1 MKDFPRFKS
10 LVDMLS
16 YRAEHS
22 SSDVK
27 IEFLND
33 SGQLENGLT
42 YQQLDHSSRQIA
54 VHLSDA
60 DCSFKNI
67 IILCPP
73 GIEYIKA
80 FFGCMYAGAVPVPA
94 YPPMGGKD
102 IQRLKS
108 IVQDCE
114 SPLILTTHLLHDL
127 VGEWVNGKE
136 DISTSDKIRVL
147 SVEDLDDGSELRVP
161 DSLPSIRGEDTAFLQ
176 YTSGST
182 GQPKGV
188 VVSHENLLNN
198 FNQIIRCFAG
208 SIKNIE
214 ENSHLFGT
222 VIWLPPYHDMGLI
235 GGILTPIFASANV
248 TLMSP
253 ITFLKDPFIWL
264 KTLSDKKAL
273 ISGGPNFSYNY
284 CVKRISEEQ
293 KSTLDL
299 SHWRI
304 AFNGAEPIN
313 MEAMN
318 NFSTY
323 FSDCGFEKTSFLPC
337 YGLAEGTL
345 FVAGTP
351 PERGPKVLEV
361 SKEALKFGHLKS
373 GETDEPAIGLVSSGV
388 NAHETEIAIVDPI
401 SLARKP
407 EGEVGEVWV
416 RGPAVC
422 SGYFGKPGY
431 SRSIFEMPIEGED
444 KNTAYLRTG
453 DLGAQIEGELY
464 VTGRM
469 KELIIVNGKNHYPQ
483 DIELSLQSEMPLLR
497 KGCGAAFS
505 VNEKGKEE
513 LVLVQEIDAIDLPE
527 QEMKNLCQRAK
538 TTVAGAHGIQ
548 LNEIYFLAPGKLHKT
563 SSGKIQRAEAKRL
576 YLKQAIDCVYR
587 WSETSEA
594 QADLKTY
601 EPILIPLDTETERK
615 AQLSDQFKRW
625 ILDQQGVEHCD
636 LDLNV
641 GFNELGVDSVA
652 AIDLIAKLEIVV
664 ERNIPATELLRYA
677 TVQSLIDHIAA
688 ESYRN

>member
-10 LVDMLS
+10 LVEMLA
-16 YRAEHS
+16 YRAEYS
-22 SSDVK
+22 TNEVK

-33 SGQLENGLT
+33 KGQLENGLS
-42 YQQLDHSSRQIA
+42 YQQLDQSSRQIA
-54 VHLSDA
+54 ARLADA
-60 DCSFKNI
+60 GCSFKNI

-80 FFGCMYAGAVPVPA
+80 FFACMYAGAVPVPA

-102 IQRLKS
+102 IQRVKS
-108 IVQDCE
+108 IVRDCE

-127 VGEWVNGKE
+127 VEDWVNGK
-136 DISTSDKIRVL
+136 DQDSNSQKIKVL
-147 SVEDLDDGSELRVP
+147 SVEDLDSASMSSVYQ
-161 DSLPSIRGEDTAFLQ
+161 SLPSIRGEDTAFLQ

-188 VVSHENLLNN
+188 VVSHENLLSN
-198 FNQIIRCFAG
+198 FDQIIKCFAG
-208 SIKNIE
+208 SIRNIE

-235 GGILTPIFASANV
+235 GGILTPIFANADV

-253 ITFLKDPFIWL
+253 ITFLKDPYIWL

-284 CVKRISEEQ
+284 CVKRVSEEQ
-293 KSTLDL
+293 KANLDL
-299 SHWRI
+299 SNWRI

-313 MEAMN
+313 MEAMS
-318 NFSTY
+318 NFSSY
-323 FSDCGFEKTSFLPC
+323 FSQCGFEKSSFLPC

-351 PERGPKVLEV
+351 PERGPKTMDV
-361 SKEALKFGHLKS
+361 SKEALKFGHLKVGVG
-373 GETDEPAIGLVSSGV
+373 GEPTTGLVSSGV
-388 NAHETEIAIVDPI
+388 NAYETEIAIVDPI
-401 SLARKP
+401 SLVRKP
-407 EGEVGEVWV
+407 VGEVGEIWV
-416 RGPAVC
+416 HGPAVC

-431 SRSIFEMPIEGED
+431 SRSVFEMPIEGED
-444 KNTAYLRTG
+444 KQKLYLRTG
-453 DLGAQIEGELY
+453 DLGACVEGELF

-483 DIELSLQSEMPLLR
+483 DIEFSLQSEMPIFR

-505 VNEKGKEE
+505 VNDKGKEE
-513 LVLVQEIDAIDLPE
+513 LVLIQEIEVTDLSE
-527 QEMKNLCQRAK
+527 TEMQSFCQQAK
-538 TTVAGAHGIQ
+538 TIVAATHGIQ
-548 LNEIYFLAPGKLHKT
+548 LNEVLLIAPGMLNKT

-576 YLKQAIDCVYR
+576 YLKQAI
-587 WSETSEA
+587 TSIYQWYEVSQCSPKLIA
-594 QADLKTY
+594 S
-601 EPILIPLDTETERK
+601 EPILFPIDAETERK
-615 AQLSDQFKRW
+615 AHLSDQFKSW
-625 ILDQQGVEHCD
+625 ILEQQGVDSRE

-652 AIDLIAKLEIVV
+652 AIDLIAKLETVV
-664 ERNIPATELLRYA
+664 ERNIPVTELLRFA

-688 ESYRN
+688 ERD